1 MNTLDQLGRGLL
13 AVIVAFFAFILG
25 ALDAL
30 ENAVAGSM
38 MRLGIPHDV
47 QTVIFVVI
55 AVLFLIAVFRVFGG
69 LIRAALIVLLV
80 ILLVHVF
87 VHDPSFNAAH
97 HGSEN
102 IPGQL

>member
-13 AVIVAFFAFILG
+13 AVVVAFFALLLG

-30 ENAVAGSM
+30 ERAMAGGM
-38 MRLGIPHDV
+38 MRLGIPHAA

-55 AVLFLIAVFRVFGG
+55 AVLFLVAVFRVFGG
-69 LIRAALIVLLV
+69 LIRAALILLLV
-80 ILLVHVF
+80 ILLIHVI
-87 VHDPSFNAAH
+87 VHDPSLSVLH

-102 IPGQL
+102 IPAQL

>member
-30 ENAVAGSM
+30 EGAVAGGM
-38 MRLGIPHDV
+38 LRMGIPHGV
-47 QTVIFVVI
+47 QTVIFVVV
-55 AVLFLIAVFRVFGG
+55 AVLFLVAVFRVFGG
-69 LIRAALIVLLV
+69 LIRAALILLLV
-80 ILLVHVF
+80 ILLVHVI
-87 VHDPSFNAAH
+87 VHDPSLNAVH

-102 IPGQL
+102 NPGQL